1 MDLSKP
7 RLSFREG
14 RPVGFSSLPIESF
27 FLAGLGCWFLSI
39 SAVVLFTIVDEIV
52 VILAFVEGGVAIFDE
67 ELWQCFDSCGELDR
81 GFGAAGRAM
90 LMSPGG
96 CLVNPGDHGGAAG
109 RADWGRDKAAR
120 KSDAIFAKL
129 V

>member
-1 MDLSKP
+1 M
-7 RLSFREG
+7 
-14 RPVGFSSLPIESF
+14 
-27 FLAGLGCWFLSI
+27 
-39 SAVVLFTIVDEIV
+39 LFTIVDEIV

-67 ELWQCFDSCGELDR
+67 ELWQCFDSCGQLDR

-90 LMSPGG
+90 LMSAGG

-109 RADWGRDKAAR
+109 RADWGRDIAAR
-120 KSDAIFAKL
+120 KSDTIFAKL

>member
-1 MDLSKP
+1 M
-7 RLSFREG
+7 
-14 RPVGFSSLPIESF
+14 
-27 FLAGLGCWFLSI
+27 
-39 SAVVLFTIVDEIV
+39 LFTIVDEIV

-67 ELWQCFDSCGELDR
+67 ELWQCFDSCGQLDR

-109 RADWGRDKAAR
+109 RADWSRNIAAR

>member
-1 MDLSKP
+1 M
-7 RLSFREG
+7 
-14 RPVGFSSLPIESF
+14 
-27 FLAGLGCWFLSI
+27 
-39 SAVVLFTIVDEIV
+39 LFTIVDEIV

-67 ELWQCFDSCGELDR
+67 ELRQCFDSCGQLDR
-81 GFGAAGRAM
+81 GFGASGRAM

-120 KSDAIFAKL
+120 KSGAIFAKL